1 MYPFEYHRPASV
13 EEAIDLKRADEAAQ
27 WLAGG
32 MTLLPSMKLRLAAPS
47 RLIDLTD
54 VTGLGEWTIGNDTIV
69 LGSMSSH
76 RRVAEAVDVNT
87 KIPALSAVAGGIGD
101 PQVRNRGTLG
111 GSIANNDPAADY
123 PAALLGLGA
132 TIRTS
137 QRELS
142 ADEFFK
148 DFFETVLDADE
159 LVLAVSFPVPRRAVY
174 LKFRTPGSRY
184 ALVGVMVA
192 ETHDGVRVAV
202 TGAGPGVSR
211 QSQLETALSED
222 FRPEALDGIDV
233 SPEGLNADMHGSPE
247 YRAHLTGVLA
257 RRATAQAIAAG
268 S

>member
-1 MYPFEYHRPASV
+1 MYPFEYSRPASM
-13 EEAIDLKRADEAAQ
+13 EEAIDLKRTDAAAQ

-47 RLIDLTD
+47 RLIDLAD
-54 VTGLGEWTIGNDTIV
+54 VDSLNEWTLGEEHIV

-76 RRVAEAVDVNT
+76 RQVAQSTDVRN
-87 KIPALSAVAGGIGD
+87 KIPALSTVAAGIGD

-132 TIRTS
+132 KIRTS
-137 QRELS
+137 QREIS

-148 DFFETVLDADE
+148 DFFETTLNEDE
-159 LVLAVSFPVPRRAVY
+159 LIISVTFPVPRRATY

-192 ETHDGVRVAV
+192 ETTSGVRVAV
-202 TGAGPGVSR
+202 TGAGPGAYRESR
-211 QSQLETALSED
+211 LEAALSED
-222 FRPEALDGIDV
+222 FCPEVLAEIEV
-233 SPEGLNADMHGSPE
+233 SCDGLNADMHGSPE
-247 YRAHLTGVLA
+247 YRAHLIGVLA
-257 RRATAQAIAAG
+257 SRATAQAVA
-268 S
+268 STN

>member
-1 MYPFEYHRPASV
+1 MYPFEYLRPVSTD
-13 EEAIDLKRADEAAQ
+13 EAIDLKRSDDAAQ

-47 RLIDLTD
+47 RLIDLTA
-54 VTGLGEWTIGNDTIV
+54 VMGLDDWAVDDDCVV
-69 LGSMSSH
+69 LGSMTPH
-76 RRVAEAVDVNT
+76 ARVAESVELGA
-87 KIPALSAVAGGIGD
+87 KIPALSAAAAGIGD
-101 PQVRNRGTLG
+101 PQVRSRGTLG

-148 DFFETVLDADE
+148 DFFETALRHDE
-159 LVLAVSFPVPRRAVY
+159 LIVAVSFPVPRRAAYV
-174 LKFRTPGSRY
+174 KFRTPGSRY

-192 ETHDGVRVAV
+192 EVYDGVRVAV
-202 TGAGPGVSR
+202 TGAGPGVHR
-211 QSQLETALSED
+211 ETALEAALSAE
-222 FRPEALDGIDV
+222 FRPEALEGIEV
-233 SPEGLNADMHGSPE
+233 STEDLNADMHGSPE
-247 YRAHLTGVLA
+247 YRAHLINVLA
-257 RRATAQAIAAG
+257 RRATARAVASA

>member
-1 MYPFEYHRPASV
+1 MYPFEYERPASV
-13 EEAIDLKRADEAAQ
+13 EEAISLKRADEAAQ

-54 VTGLGEWTIGNDTIV
+54 VGGLDEWAIGDENIV

-76 RRVAEAVDVNT
+76 QRVAEAVEIRT
-87 KIPALSAVAGGIGD
+87 KIPALSAVAAGIGD

-137 QRELS
+137 QREIS
-142 ADEFFK
+142 AEDFFK
-148 DFFETVLDADE
+148 DFFETVLDDDE
-159 LVLAVSFPVPRRAVY
+159 LVVAVSFPVPRRAAY

-192 ETHDGVRVAV
+192 ETYDGVRVAV
-202 TGAGPGVSR
+202 TGAGPGVYR
-211 QSQLETALSED
+211 ETQIEAALAVD
-222 FRPEALDGIDV
+222 FRPEALVGIDV
-233 SPEGLNADMHGSPE
+233 SPDGLNADIHGSPE

-257 RRATAQAIAAG
+257 RRATAQAVACG

>member
-1 MYPFEYHRPASV
+1 MD
-13 EEAIDLKRADEAAQ
+13 EAIELKRADEAAQ

-54 VTGLGEWTIGNDTIV
+54 VDGLDEWTIGDERIV

-76 RRVAEAVDVNT
+76 HRVAESTEIRKA
-87 KIPALSAVAGGIGD
+87 IPALSAVASGIGD

-123 PAALLGLGA
+123 PAALLALDA

-137 QRELS
+137 QREIR
-142 ADEFFK
+142 ADDFFK
-148 DFFETVLDADE
+148 DFFETTLDDDE
-159 LVLAVSFPVPRRAVY
+159 LVVAVSFPIPRRAAYV
-174 LKFRTPGSRY
+174 KFRTPGSRY

-192 ETHDGVRVAV
+192 ETRDGVRVAV
-202 TGAGPGVSR
+202 TGAGPGAYRESALEAALA
-211 QSQLETALSED
+211 QSFHPGALSGLE
-222 FRPEALDGIDV
+222 V
-233 SPEGLNADMHGSPE
+233 SADGLNTDMHGSPE

-257 RRATAQAIAAG
+257 RRATAHAIASG
-268 S
+268 R

>member
-1 MYPFEYHRPASV
+1 M

-54 VTGLGEWTIGNDTIV
+54 VKALNEWSIGDEHLV

-76 RRVAEAVDVNT
+76 RRVAESAEINE
-87 KIPALSAVAGGIGD
+87 KIPALSTVAAGIGD
-101 PQVRNRGTLG
+101 PQVRARGTLG

-137 QRELS
+137 QREIS
-142 ADEFFK
+142 ADDFFK
-148 DFFETVLDADE
+148 DFFETALDGDE
-159 LVLAVSFPVPRRAVY
+159 LVLAVSLPVPRRAAY
-174 LKFRTPGSRY
+174 LKFPTPGSRY

-192 ETHDGVRVAV
+192 ETRGGVRVAV
-202 TGAGPGVSR
+202 TGAGPGAYR
-211 QSQLETALSED
+211 ERRLEAALSDD
-222 FRPEALDGIDV
+222 FRPETLLGVDV
-233 SPEGLNADMHGSPE
+233 SADGLNTDMHGSPE
-247 YRAHLTGVLA
+247 YRAHLTSVLA
-257 RRATAQAIAAG
+257 RRATAQAIASG

>member
-1 MYPFEYHRPASV
+1 MD
-13 EEAIDLKRADEAAQ
+13 EAIDLKRADASAL

-47 RLIDLTD
+47 RIIDLTD
-54 VTGLGEWTIGNDTIV
+54 VPGLDEYTAGDERIV

-76 RRVAEAVDVNT
+76 RRVAENAEIRGR
-87 KIPALSAVAGGIGD
+87 IPALCTVAGAIGD

-137 QRELS
+137 QREIS
-142 ADEFFK
+142 ADEFFR
-148 DFFETVLDADE
+148 DFFETTLGDDE
-159 LVLAVSFPVPRRAVY
+159 LVVSVSFPVPRRAAYV
-174 LKFRTPGSRY
+174 KFPTPGSRY

-192 ETHDGVRVAV
+192 ETRDGVRVAV
-202 TGAGPGVSR
+202 TGAGPGVFR
-211 QSQLETALSED
+211 ETQLEAALSED
-222 FRPEALDGIDV
+222 FRAEALAGLEL
-233 SPEGLNADMHGSPE
+233 SSEGLNADMHGSPE
-247 YRAHLTGVLA
+247 YRAHLTCVLA
-257 RRATAQAIAAG
+257 KRATAQAVASA

>member
-1 MYPFEYHRPASV
+1 MYPFEYHRPISAA
-13 EEAIDLKRADEAAQ
+13 EAIDLKRADDGAQ

-32 MTLLPSMKLRLAAPS
+32 MTLLPSMKLHLAAPT

-54 VTGLGEWTIGNDTIV
+54 VEGLDAWQIDNECVV
-69 LGSMSSH
+69 LGSMTPH
-76 RRVAEAVDVNT
+76 ARVAESVELGA
-87 KIPALSAVAGGIGD
+87 KIPALSAAAAGIGD

-137 QRELS
+137 QRDLG

-148 DFFETVLDADE
+148 DIFETALGHDE
-159 LVLAVSFPVPRRAVY
+159 LVVAIDFPVPRRAAY

-192 ETHDGVRVAV
+192 EVHDGVRVAV
-202 TGAGPGVSR
+202 TGAGPGVYR
-211 QSQLETALSED
+211 ETRLEAALCAD
-222 FRPEALDGIDV
+222 FRPEALQGIDV
-233 SPEGLNADMHGSPE
+233 SPEELNADMHGSPE
-247 YRAHLTGVLA
+247 YRANLISVLA
-257 RRATAQAIAAG
+257 RRATAQAAA
-268 S
+268 SAS

>member
-1 MYPFEYHRPASV
+1 MYPFEYSRPASID
-13 EEAIDLKRADEAAQ
+13 EAIELKRSDKAAQ

-54 VTGLGEWTIGNDTIV
+54 IEALNEWSIGDERIV

-76 RRVAEAVDVNT
+76 SQVAENAKVRE
-87 KIPALSAVAGGIGD
+87 KIPALGAVAGGIGD

-137 QRELS
+137 QRDVS
-142 ADEFFK
+142 ADDFFK
-148 DFFETVLDADE
+148 QFFETVLDDDE
-159 LVLAVSFPVPRRAVY
+159 LVIAVTFPVPRRAAY

-192 ETHDGVRVAV
+192 ETQAGVRVAV
-202 TGAGPGVSR
+202 TGAGPGVYR
-211 QSQLETALSED
+211 EPRLEAALSDD
-222 FRPEALDGIDV
+222 FRPEALAGVEVSLDGI
-233 SPEGLNADMHGSPE
+233 NTDMHGSPE

-257 RRATAQAIAAG
+257 RRATVQAIASG
-268 S
+268 P